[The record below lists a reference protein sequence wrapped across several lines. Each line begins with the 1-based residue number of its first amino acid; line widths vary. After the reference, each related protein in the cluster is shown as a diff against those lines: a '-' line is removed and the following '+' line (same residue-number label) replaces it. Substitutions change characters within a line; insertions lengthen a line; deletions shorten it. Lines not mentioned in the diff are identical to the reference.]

1 MGLGG
6 ARLPVLPPMALIL
19 LALLRPTPLCCF
31 PEDPKPISVLDAKY
45 SSRYPVF
52 LGHRVQENDSIVET
66 RSHRL
71 DYQLM
76 LKLDRLLLV
85 AERDHIYGLDLDA
98 PLSDEIYYDKRLT
111 WRSSKQ
117 ERETCFMKGKQ
128 EAECRNYIK
137 VLLRRGDN
145 SMFVC
150 GTNAFNPMCR
160 NYLLDTL
167 EVEGEDISGMAKC
180 PYDSR
185 QSNVALFSDGMMY
198 SGTVTDF
205 LAIDAVVY
213 RSMGG
218 GPTLRTI
225 KHDSKWLKEPHFVHA
240 VEYGEHVYFF
250 FREIA
255 VEYSV
260 FGKVVVSRVARVCK
274 DDAGGSQ
281 RVLDKH
287 WTSFVKARLNCSVP
301 GDTHFYFNEL
311 QALTDIITINGRDV
325 VLGVFTTPANS
336 IPGSAVC
343 AFDMEELLS
352 VFRGRFKEQKS
363 SDSGWTTVPEDKLPK
378 PRPGCCAG
386 SDFADEYKS
395 SSDFPDD
402 TLAFIKTHPL
412 MEDAVGSITEQP
424 WFIRTLVRYRVT
436 RLAVD
441 PSAGPHGRH
450 TVLFLGSEM
459 GLVLKVLSWPP
470 PGPDSPG
477 SLLLEQIDVYNP
489 KLCNRG
495 DKEDRRI
502 LDIQLD
508 VESHALFVAFSA
520 CVVRLPLSRCERHA
534 RCRKN
539 CIAARDPYCGWQDD
553 SCARIISH
561 TTDLYEQD
569 VDFGDTKG
577 MADCQVTEAA
587 HGAAAADTVG
597 TEAPLRPP
605 HVGRVALG
613 RSWSPDRRR
622 LDADDLA
629 EALPTGAL
637 PPDGVVRETRVAES
651 SSLVP
656 AALLAICVVS
666 AFVLGAVLAVLV
678 TYCYVGRRRRERHS
692 KAPSDSPP
700 GRPYGA
706 PRPRDLHPAARGV
719 PAPPHKKNGV
729 LTGAA
734 CEDEDGAAQ
743 RKKPKSEPLQQQR
756 QQHHQHL
763 IAPVGTALLAVPGHD
778 KQARVPNG
786 VREPPEALTSP
797 PAPHPELP
805 GLPTPESTPVL
816 QLKSATVGSNNNE
829 YDAAARGYGVLVVQE
844 RDGHSCSSDSSGRG
858 SNRHSLQRCPQR
870 VPRALILP
878 TERGRSFLYGDVCDG
893 DSERGVRLG
902 AIFPTV
908 ESPQGAVVGGHG
920 SPGWALPRPP
930 PAGGG
935 SFSPHAKRPQD
946 VPDVAAGG
954 ERVGSRGGEVAAVD
968 GGGSGGVESPDSSH
982 ETPPRVP
989 HRDVSLKRTPSQH
1002 TPSRR
1007 VDVPSSGGPM
1017 LERRPSTTRSGS
1029 SSGSLSR
1036 SHSHSHN
1043 HSHHRQQQ
1051 QQQQQGSSN
1060 YSSGNGGGGGLGV
1073 PPCTM
1078 IVPATSCCSPRLAVG
1093 RPPPAPARTDSI
1105 RSRTDAALETAL
1117 AYANARQ
1124 HPVCR
1129 AESCRVRPVTRA
1141 ESMRAATYRQQQQ
1154 QQQPHL
1160 ASPSSASSPSASLI
1174 GTGLHVATTP
1184 NGGYHSLPRG
1194 THGRRGHVARVAKPE
1209 VPPKPFSNVASLT
1222 VASQAAGPSHQFEY

>member
-6 ARLPVLPPMALIL
+6 AHLPVLPPTALIL

-52 LGHRVQENDSIVET
+52 LGHRVQENDSIGET

-477 SLLLEQIDVYNP
+477 SLLLEQIDVYNS

-502 LDIQLD
+502 LGIQLD

-577 MADCQVTEAA
+577 MADCQ
-587 HGAAAADTVG
+587 
-597 TEAPLRPP
+597 
-605 HVGRVALG
+605 
-613 RSWSPDRRR
+613 
-622 LDADDLA
+622 
-629 EALPTGAL
+629 
-637 PPDGVVRETRVAES
+637 GVVRETRVAES

-706 PRPRDLHPAARGV
+706 PRPRDLHPAARG
-719 PAPPHKKNGV
+719 
-729 LTGAA
+729 
-734 CEDEDGAAQ
+734 
-743 RKKPKSEPLQQQR
+743 
-756 QQHHQHL
+756 
-763 IAPVGTALLAVPGHD
+763 
-778 KQARVPNG
+778 ARVPNG

-878 TERGRSFLYGDVCDG
+878 TERGRSFLYGD
-893 DSERGVRLG
+893 
-902 AIFPTV
+902 
-908 ESPQGAVVGGHG
+908 
-920 SPGWALPRPP
+920 
-930 PAGGG
+930 
-935 SFSPHAKRPQD
+935 RPQD

-968 GGGSGGVESPDSSH
+968 GSGGGGVESPDSSH

-1036 SHSHSHN
+1036 SHSHNHN

-1060 YSSGNGGGGGLGV
+1060 YSSGNGGGGGLGGAR
-1073 PPCTM
+1073 PPRDGL
-1078 IVPATSCCSPRLAVG
+1078 SPRLH
-1093 RPPPAPARTDSI
+1093 D
-1105 RSRTDAALETAL
+1105 
-1117 AYANARQ
+1117 
-1124 HPVCR
+1124 
-1129 AESCRVRPVTRA
+1129 VTRLLLLFHFIFIETGGGGA
-1141 ESMRAATYRQQQQ
+1141 GGRGDDSHSLRWPLTTRDNNDNNSDKTGRRKLAPKS
-1154 QQQPHL
+1154 QPRWDHRRRRPGRVTQPRGQL
-1160 ASPSSASSPSASLI
+1160 EPR
-1174 GTGLHVATTP
+1174 GLHVALALRCGARGRSSGKW
-1184 NGGYHSLPRG
+1184 NGVQRPC
-1194 THGRRGHVARVAKPE
+1194 
-1209 VPPKPFSNVASLT
+1209 
-1222 VASQAAGPSHQFEY
+1222 